1 MTVKLFYL
9 SILSAFFGC
18 FYQPSTRAQAPQD
31 SLFKAKID
39 AHENAKDSIQFTN
52 FKRKMYARG
61 FTRQLYDVLF
71 RDIYNKTNSGG
82 EVAKIETN
90 PFVAYE
96 GRVIH
101 RVYVRRLDV
110 FGFSVYDTT
119 RKSDNYFENIGNKL
133 HRNTREGVIRH
144 NYLLFQE
151 GDYLN
156 AEKMRDNERLLR
168 SLPVF
173 HDARILVVPYNK
185 TKGFVD
191 VYVITQD
198 VWSLLP
204 DAGFGGFDR
213 FQIGL
218 EQRNFRGM
226 GHTLRNEFRYQ
237 GRDTIQKYEFR
248 TRYLIPTIGKTYVSA
263 QADIVVERDLNVYA
277 LRFFRPFLTPETM
290 YAGALEMSHNRVRR
304 YEFVSN
310 RSDSVVSFL
319 YNYNLFDA
327 WVGRSFKLFFGSAD
341 LRARA
346 RLVLAVRY
354 TAYDY
359 LKRPRLQADTNQ
371 IYQDTRA
378 TLVSLGFSNRRYQR
392 DLLIYGF
399 GRTED
404 VPTGSLAAGEI
415 GFDNAELGQRVYLG
429 FNYSKARY
437 YKFGYMYGLV
447 NVGGFAKKRGLEQGV
462 LNLETNY
469 FTNLKTLG
477 RDWNARYFLTLKYTL
492 GIGRFPNE
500 YFNITERGAGFEG
513 VSSSSLR
520 GTKKLV
526 FNFESVFFSPINFLG
541 FRVAPFA
548 FTNLGLVAFDEQ
560 PLFKSPVYQGFGV
573 GFRFRNENLTFDTFQ
588 IRLGFYPNVPNNPN
602 ALRFAFDG
610 IAPLRFRDFNTQA
623 PEIVQFR

>member
-1 MTVKLFYL
+1 MKLRY
-9 SILSAFFGC
+9 SGILMVFFACCCGEVC
-18 FYQPSTRAQAPQD
+18 IGQTPED
-31 SLFKAKID
+31 SLRKIKID
-39 AHENAKDSIQFTN
+39 THENAKDSVQFTN
-52 FKRKMYARG
+52 FKRKMYART

-71 RDIYNKTNSGG
+71 RDIYNSTNKGG
-82 EVAKIETN
+82 EVAQIDKN
-90 PFVAYE
+90 PFLDYE

-101 RVYVRRLDV
+101 RIYVRRLDV

-119 RKSDNYFENIGNKL
+119 RKSDNFFENIGNKL
-133 HRNTREGVIRH
+133 HRNTREGVIKR
-144 NYLLFQE
+144 NYLLFEE
-151 GDYLN
+151 GDNLN

-168 SLPVF
+168 ALPVF
-173 HDARILVVPYNK
+173 HDARILVVPYNQ

-204 DAGFGGFDR
+204 DAGFGGFDN
-213 FQIGL
+213 FQIGM
-218 EQRNFRGM
+218 EQRNFRGL

-263 QADIVVERDLNVYA
+263 QAEAIVERDLNLYA
-277 LRFFRPFLTPETM
+277 IKLFKPFLTPQTV
-290 YAGALEMSHNRVRR
+290 YAGALEMSHNRVRK

-310 RSDSVVSFL
+310 KSDSIVSFL

-327 WVGRSFKLFFGSAD
+327 WMGRSFKLFFGNAA

-354 TAYDY
+354 TSYDY
-359 LKRPRLQADTNQ
+359 LKRPQLRSDTNQ

-378 TLVSLGFSNRRYQR
+378 TLLSLGFSNRRYVR
-392 DLLIYGF
+392 DVLIYGF

-404 VPTGSLAAGEI
+404 VPVGSLAVAEVGL
-415 GFDNAELGQRVYLG
+415 DNAELGQRLYLALK
-429 FNYSKARY
+429 YSQARY
-437 YKFGYMYGLV
+437 YKFGYLYGLV
-447 NVGGFAKKRGLEQGV
+447 NMGGFAKARGLEQGV
-462 LNLETNY
+462 LSMEGNY
-469 FTNLKTLG
+469 FTHLKALG

-513 VSSSSLR
+513 VRSNALR

-526 FNFESVFFSPINFLG
+526 INFESVFLSPINFLG
-541 FRVAPFA
+541 FRIAPFA
-548 FTNLGLVAFDEQ
+548 FTNLGLVSFDDQ
-560 PLFKSPVYQGFGV
+560 SIFKSPVYQGFGL
-573 GFRFRNENLTFDTFQ
+573 GFRLRNENLTFDTFQ
-588 IRLGFYPNVPNNPN
+588 IRLGFYPNVPNNST
-602 ALRFAFDG
+602 AFRFAFDG

-623 PEIVQFR
+623 PEMVPFR